1 MSNYI
6 GTPFINQV
14 SPAFQQEDFT
24 DSSFGNITVGSIT
37 HANSVALSQAVP
49 GANGENLLVVIN
61 NVIQQATSAFTI
73 EQDANAEPKILKL
86 AEAAASS
93 SSIYVVHRGIGS
105 FQMKPPTG
113 SVGQDE
119 LAANLKSFTNDVFT
133 GNGSA
138 VAFTLSET
146 PPNSNSVLVFVD
158 GILQKSSTNYS
169 ISGTT
174 LTFTSAPDT
183 SAEIE
188 AKHFGI
194 RGVVRRSTDFQY
206 DSFTGNGSLTA
217 FTLSTS
223 GATTNSAFIFYN
235 GIALKPTSDY
245 SISGTTLT
253 LTFAPTN
260 ASEIMARYQL

>member
-6 GTPFINQV
+6 GTPFINQI

-86 AEAAASS
+86 AGAPDSS
-93 SSIYVVHRGIGS
+93 SVIYVVHRGIGS

-158 GILQKSSTNYS
+158 SILQKSSTNYS

-194 RGVVRRSTDFQY
+194 RGVVRRSTDYQLDVFA
-206 DSFTGNGSLTA
+206 GNGSATA
-217 FTLSTS
+217 FTLSS
-223 GATTNSAFIFYN
+223 GGATTNSAFIFYN
-235 GIALKPTSDY
+235 GIALKPTNDY
-245 SISGTTLT
+245 SISGVTLT
-253 LTFAPTN
+253 LTFAPVNT
-260 ASEIMARYQL
+260 SEIMARYQL

>member
-37 HANSVALSQAVP
+37 HANSTALTQAVP

-86 AEAAASS
+86 AGAPESS
-93 SSIYVVHRGIGS
+93 SVIYVVHRGIGS

-133 GNGSA
+133 GDNST

-146 PPNSNSVLVFVD
+146 PPNANSVLVFVD
-158 GILQKSSTNYS
+158 GILQKSTSNYS
-169 ISGTT
+169 ISGSTI
-174 LTFTSAPDT
+174 TFTSAPDT

-188 AKHFGI
+188 CKHFGI

-235 GIALKPTSDY
+235 GIALKPTEDY
-245 SISGTTLT
+245 SISGATLT

-260 ASEIMARYQL
+260 ASELMARYQL

>member
-6 GTPFINQV
+6 GAPFINQI

-24 DSSFGNITVGSIT
+24 DSNFGNVTAGSIT
-37 HANSVALSQAVP
+37 HANSVTLSQAVP

-73 EQDANAEPKILKL
+73 EQDSNGEPKILKL
-86 AEAAASS
+86 AEAPASS

-133 GNGSA
+133 GDGSTA
-138 VAFTLSET
+138 AFTLSET
-146 PPNSNSVLVFVD
+146 PPNANSVLVFVD

-174 LTFTSAPDT
+174 LTFTSAPDA

-194 RGVVRRSTDFQY
+194 RGVVRRSTDYQY
-206 DSFTGNGSLTA
+206 DAFTGNGSTTA

-253 LTFAPTN
+253 LTFAPV
-260 ASEIMARYQL
+260 ASSEIMARYQL